1 MNSPKSSDLVND
13 SQGVKSPDSTLWQL
27 FYEFLLIGAV
37 SFGGGIVAYE
47 RILLIEKRKWL
58 TADEFMATLALS
70 QTMPGLNSVN
80 LAVLAG
86 NQVRGTLGAIAAAS
100 GLILPGMVFV
110 LIAGVAYSAGED
122 HPLVNM
128 LLAGVAAGA
137 TGLLAAITFK
147 IGSNRFRQV
156 KSFAIIVSTFV
167 LMSIFK
173 LSLIWVLVIMGPLS
187 LFIYRPQSGQ
197 EQSKQDGA
205 R

>member
-1 MNSPKSSDLVND
+1 MMLHAEEVVEQTGDSVSSPTA
-13 SQGVKSPDSTLWQL
+13 TLWQL

-58 TADEFMATLALS
+58 TADEFMATLAIS

-86 NQVRGTLGAIAAAS
+86 NHVRGTLGAIAAS
-100 GLILPGMVFV
+100 CGLLIPGMVFV
-110 LIAGVAYSAGED
+110 LVAGVAYSAGED

-147 IGSNRFRQV
+147 IGSNHFRHL
-156 KSFAIIVSTFV
+156 KSLAIIVATFV
-167 LMSIFK
+167 LMSFLK
-173 LSLIWVLVIMGPLS
+173 LSLIWVLIIMGPIS

-197 EQSKQDGA
+197 DKPEQGHGS
-205 R
+205 

>member
-1 MNSPKSSDLVND
+1 MTARSDKSGAQSSASV
-13 SQGVKSPDSTLWQL
+13 SAPVASLWQL

-58 TADEFMATLALS
+58 TVDEFMATLAIS

-86 NQVRGTLGAIAAAS
+86 NHVRGTLGAVAAS
-100 GLILPGMVFV
+100 CGLLIPGMVFV
-110 LIAGVAYSAGED
+110 LVAGVAYSAGED

-147 IGSNRFRQV
+147 IGSNHFRHL
-156 KSFAIIVSTFV
+156 KSLAIIVATFV
-167 LMSIFK
+167 LMSFFK
-173 LSLIWVLVIMGPLS
+173 LSLIWVLVIMGPVS
-187 LFIYRPQSGQ
+187 LFLYRPQAEVSQTQ
-197 EQSKQDGA
+197 EDA
-205 R
+205 

>member
-1 MNSPKSSDLVND
+1 MILAPDDNLVESDPAV
-13 SQGVKSPDSTLWQL
+13 PTPTATLWQL

-58 TADEFMATLALS
+58 TIDEFMATLAIS

-86 NQVRGTLGAIAAAS
+86 NHVRGTLGAVAAS
-100 GLILPGMVFV
+100 CGLLIPGAVFV

-147 IGSNRFRQV
+147 IGSNHFRHF
-156 KSFAIIVSTFV
+156 KSLLIILATFM
-167 LMSIFK
+167 LMSFFK
-173 LSLIWVLVIMGPLS
+173 LSLIWVLVIMGPVS
-187 LFIYRPQSGQ
+187 LFIYRPQS
-197 EQSKQDGA
+197 EQNRSEKDA
-205 R
+205 RS